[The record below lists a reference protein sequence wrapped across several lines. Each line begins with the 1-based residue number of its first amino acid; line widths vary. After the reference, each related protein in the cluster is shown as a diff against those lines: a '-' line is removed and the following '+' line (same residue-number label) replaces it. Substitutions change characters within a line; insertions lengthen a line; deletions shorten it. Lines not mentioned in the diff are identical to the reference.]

1 MQIYNPL
8 ASAYMKTERLGEKI
22 TFFRAHRL
30 NGTWEQVFSIT
41 EGQLEMLLMAVDKPT
56 PRIK

>member
-8 ASAYMKTERLGEKI
+8 ANAFMKTERLGEKI

-30 NGTWEQVFSIT
+30 NGTWEEVFSIT
-41 EGQLEMLLMAVDKPT
+41 EKQLEMVLMAVDKRT
-56 PRIK
+56 PRI